1 MPTIQEL
8 CQQHTYLTAQEAER
22 IEQLSRHL
30 QLIAD
35 VSQADVFI
43 DCPMPDKSSALVV
56 AQAHPTTAPSLYRTS
71 VVGQFA
77 HAANEPAVMFSL
89 ASGQAVVGSR
99 GISQEQVS
107 MQQNVTPIK
116 GHGGRTIGALIMEQD
131 ISEKV
136 EQERNVER
144 LMETTEQLSE
154 TLLAIAMS
162 EGRVQ
167 SLMHEGILLFD
178 VSERLTYANSR
189 ARELLREMGRPGI
202 APGDE
207 IPSPFIDRTLWRT
220 VFEPTGMLC
229 REVQFDKL
237 TLEVKAVAIFRGSR
251 KVGGLLLVRDISALK
266 EKEKQLMVKSAVIKE
281 IHHRVK
287 NNLQTV
293 ASLLRLQMRRTKH
306 EEVARVY
313 RDSINRIG
321 SIALIH
327 EMLAYGGLDTI
338 SFGDVVERIAR
349 TIIASSAKP
358 EQLIGF
364 QLSGDGLRL
373 PSDEAT
379 TLALVLNEMIQNCV
393 QHAFVR
399 QRTGEIYVSVRAR
412 EHTGEVE
419 VVDNGGGFT
428 ENEGEG
434 EEGGTHLGLKIA
446 ETLIE
451 ENLGGHIR
459 VVSSESGTT
468 VRISFPLPMLETKE
482 GDRLGADDGY
492 NR

>member
-1 MPTIQEL
+1 MPTIKEL
-8 CQQHTYLTAQEAER
+8 CLDHTLLTAQDAET
-22 IEQLSRHL
+22 IEQLARHL
-30 QLIAD
+30 QLLAD

-56 AQAHPTTAPSLYRTS
+56 AQAHPSTAPSLYRTS
-71 VVGQFA
+71 VVGQLA
-77 HAANEPAVMFSL
+77 YARNEPAVMFSL
-89 ASGQAVVGSR
+89 VSGQAVVGSR

-107 MQQNVTPIK
+107 MQQNVTPIA
-116 GHGGRTIGALIMEQD
+116 GRGGRIIGALIMEQD

-178 VSERLTYANSR
+178 ESERLTYANPR
-189 ARELLREMGRPGI
+189 ARALLREMGRPGV

-207 IPSPFIDRTLWRT
+207 IPSPFVDRTLWRS

-229 REVQFDKL
+229 QEIQFGKL
-237 TLEVKAVAIFRGSR
+237 ALEVKAVAIFRGSR

-266 EKEKQLMVKSAVIKE
+266 EKDKQLMVKSAVIKE

-338 SFGDVVERIAR
+338 AFGEVVERIAR
-349 TIIASSAKP
+349 TIVSSSAKP
-358 EQLIGF
+358 GQEIGF
-364 QLSGDGLRL
+364 RLTGDGLRL

-379 TLALVLNEMIQNCV
+379 TVALVLNEIIQNCV
-393 QHAFVR
+393 QHAFAQR
-399 QRTGEIYVSVRAR
+399 QTGEISVLVRAR
-412 EHTGEVE
+412 GHTAEVE
-419 VVDNGGGFT
+419 VADNGRGIA
-428 ENEGEG
+428 ES

-451 ENLGGHIR
+451 ESLDGHIR
-459 VVSSESGTT
+459 IVSDGKGTT
-468 VRISFPLPMLETKE
+468 VRISFPLPDLETKE
-482 GDRLGADDGY
+482 G
-492 NR
+492 